1 MVAYAFLFLFVTA
14 VVLLIVRSHY
24 RWTYFFASALFVF
37 LAGGML
43 MLTAQWQ
50 RALNFASVWFVV
62 LILFHRLKIHYYKQ
76 PLLISDFLLIAD
88 WRNWETLFHYK
99 EAVIGMA
106 GLLALAAYA
115 VFGWSGA
122 DSLGMPWRW
131 AGAVL
136 FAAAFVSVRH
146 FSKHPGAVKTWLDSL
161 PDDGRDV
168 FLNLPMSCRA
178 VFFQVPVFE
187 GDGEAFARQMPSE
200 TRPYGMSDEK
210 PDIVV
215 TLMESTLDPHCFD
228 FAAAK
233 IPDLKMFGRQEDTV
247 FSSPLRV
254 HTFGGATWKSEFA
267 FLAGVPSTDFGAL
280 ASGVFYSVVPHLQ
293 TGFVRNLREHGYF
306 CVALS
311 PFTKGNYNA
320 KAAYDHFGFNL
331 MFQPQDLGYPAPMG
345 KNLWHISSEE
355 MMQYARM
362 ILEKRHPDL
371 ENVRQPMFVYVL
383 TMKEHGPY
391 RTDTDNVFDL
401 DAPDLNAKTVSALN
415 DYIGRIAD
423 LDKAVESF
431 DRYLH
436 ERGKPFVFGYFGDH
450 QVPFEGVSVRKKWD
464 YAQPDY
470 VTQFAVRSNIAGGFV
485 QRQDFLDLAFAGG
498 VLMEAAGLE
507 AKDGFMRA
515 NYGDARFVRRRVG
528 RLPEPGVGRKLPQ
541 LSVRRFENC
550 PLAFCRTAATVAKM
564 PSENPFR
571 RHFVIRMPACRSV
584 GRCGATGTGCSSAPA
599 SGRTGGVRPVF

>member
-1 MVAYAFLFLFVTA
+1 
-14 VVLLIVRSHY
+14 
-24 RWTYFFASALFVF
+24 
-37 LAGGML
+37 
-43 MLTAQWQ
+43 
-50 RALNFASVWFVV
+50 
-62 LILFHRLKIHYYKQ
+62 
-76 PLLISDFLLIAD
+76 
-88 WRNWETLFHYK
+88 
-99 EAVIGMA
+99 
-106 GLLALAAYA
+106 
-115 VFGWSGA
+115 
-122 DSLGMPWRW
+122 MPWRW

-515 NYGDARFVRRRVG
+515 NMAMRGLCGGGLEDCPNRELVGNYRNYLYDVLKIAR
-528 RLPEPGVGRKLPQ
+528 
-541 LSVRRFENC
+541 
-550 PLAFCRTAATVAKM
+550 
-564 PSENPFR
+564 
-571 RHFVIRMPACRSV
+571 
-584 GRCGATGTGCSSAPA
+584 
-599 SGRTGGVRPVF
+599 

>member
-14 VVLLIVRSHY
+14 AVLLIVRSHY

-233 IPDLKMFGRQEDTV
+233 IPDLKMFGRQEILY
-247 FSSPLRV
+247 F
-254 HTFGGATWKSEFA
+254 
-267 FLAGVPSTDFGAL
+267 
-280 ASGVFYSVVPHLQ
+280 PHLCACILSAAQ
-293 TGFVRNLREHGYF
+293 RGSPNLRFWRVFRPQISARWQAACFIRSYRI
-306 CVALS
+306 CRPVLS
-311 PFTKGNYNA
+311 ATCANTVIFAWRSRRLPRATT
-320 KAAYDHFGFNL
+320 
-331 MFQPQDLGYPAPMG
+331 MP
-345 KNLWHISSEE
+345 
-355 MMQYARM
+355 
-362 ILEKRHPDL
+362 
-371 ENVRQPMFVYVL
+371 RQHM
-383 TMKEHGPY
+383 TI
-391 RTDTDNVFDL
+391 
-401 DAPDLNAKTVSALN
+401 SAL
-415 DYIGRIAD
+415 I
-423 LDKAVESF
+423 
-431 DRYLH
+431 
-436 ERGKPFVFGYFGDH
+436 
-450 QVPFEGVSVRKKWD
+450 
-464 YAQPDY
+464 
-470 VTQFAVRSNIAGGFV
+470 
-485 QRQDFLDLAFAGG
+485 
-498 VLMEAAGLE
+498 
-507 AKDGFMRA
+507 
-515 NYGDARFVRRRVG
+515 
-528 RLPEPGVGRKLPQ
+528 
-541 LSVRRFENC
+541 
-550 PLAFCRTAATVAKM
+550 
-564 PSENPFR
+564 
-571 RHFVIRMPACRSV
+571 
-584 GRCGATGTGCSSAPA
+584 
-599 SGRTGGVRPVF
+599 

>member
-1 MVAYAFLFLFVTA
+1 M
-14 VVLLIVRSHY
+14 
-24 RWTYFFASALFVF
+24 
-37 LAGGML
+37 
-43 MLTAQWQ
+43 
-50 RALNFASVWFVV
+50 
-62 LILFHRLKIHYYKQ
+62 
-76 PLLISDFLLIAD
+76 
-88 WRNWETLFHYK
+88 
-99 EAVIGMA
+99 
-106 GLLALAAYA
+106 
-115 VFGWSGA
+115 
-122 DSLGMPWRW
+122 
-131 AGAVL
+131 
-136 FAAAFVSVRH
+136 
-146 FSKHPGAVKTWLDSL
+146 
-161 PDDGRDV
+161 
-168 FLNLPMSCRA
+168 
-178 VFFQVPVFE
+178 
-187 GDGEAFARQMPSE
+187 
-200 TRPYGMSDEK
+200 
-210 PDIVV
+210 
-215 TLMESTLDPHCFD
+215 
-228 FAAAK
+228 
-233 IPDLKMFGRQEDTV
+233 
-247 FSSPLRV
+247 
-254 HTFGGATWKSEFA
+254 
-267 FLAGVPSTDFGAL
+267 
-280 ASGVFYSVVPHLQ
+280 
-293 TGFVRNLREHGYF
+293 
-306 CVALS
+306 ALS

-371 ENVRQPMFVYVL
+371 ENVRQSMFVYVL

-515 NYGDARFVRRRVG
+515 NMAMRGLCGGGLEDC
-528 RLPEPGVGRKLPQ
+528 PNRKL
-541 LSVRRFENC
+541 
-550 PLAFCRTAATVAKM
+550 
-564 PSENPFR
+564 
-571 RHFVIRMPACRSV
+571 V
-584 GRCGATGTGCSSAPA
+584 GDYRNYLYDVLRIA
-599 SGRTGGVRPVF
+599 R

>member
-200 TRPYGMSDEK
+200 TQPYGMSDEK
-210 PDIVV
+210 PDIV
-215 TLMESTLDPHCFD
+215 
-228 FAAAK
+228 
-233 IPDLKMFGRQEDTV
+233 
-247 FSSPLRV
+247 
-254 HTFGGATWKSEFA
+254 
-267 FLAGVPSTDFGAL
+267 
-280 ASGVFYSVVPHLQ
+280 
-293 TGFVRNLREHGYF
+293 
-306 CVALS
+306 LS
-311 PFTKGNYNA
+311 
-320 KAAYDHFGFNL
+320 
-331 MFQPQDLGYPAPMG
+331 
-345 KNLWHISSEE
+345 
-355 MMQYARM
+355 
-362 ILEKRHPDL
+362 
-371 ENVRQPMFVYVL
+371 
-383 TMKEHGPY
+383 
-391 RTDTDNVFDL
+391 
-401 DAPDLNAKTVSALN
+401 
-415 DYIGRIAD
+415 
-423 LDKAVESF
+423 
-431 DRYLH
+431 
-436 ERGKPFVFGYFGDH
+436 
-450 QVPFEGVSVRKKWD
+450 
-464 YAQPDY
+464 
-470 VTQFAVRSNIAGGFV
+470 
-485 QRQDFLDLAFAGG
+485 
-498 VLMEAAGLE
+498 
-507 AKDGFMRA
+507 
-515 NYGDARFVRRRVG
+515 
-528 RLPEPGVGRKLPQ
+528 LP
-541 LSVRRFENC
+541 
-550 PLAFCRTAATVAKM
+550 
-564 PSENPFR
+564 
-571 RHFVIRMPACRSV
+571 
-584 GRCGATGTGCSSAPA
+584 
-599 SGRTGGVRPVF
+599 

>member
-14 VVLLIVRSHY
+14 AVLLIVRSHY

-200 TRPYGMSDEK
+200 TQPYGMSDEK

-280 ASGVFYSVVPHLQ
+280 ASGVFYSVYRICRPVLSATCANTVIFAWRSRHLPRA
-293 TGFVRNLREHGYF
+293 TTM
-306 CVALS
+306 
-311 PFTKGNYNA
+311 P
-320 KAAYDHFGFNL
+320 
-331 MFQPQDLGYPAPMG
+331 
-345 KNLWHISSEE
+345 
-355 MMQYARM
+355 
-362 ILEKRHPDL
+362 
-371 ENVRQPMFVYVL
+371 RQHM
-383 TMKEHGPY
+383 TI
-391 RTDTDNVFDL
+391 
-401 DAPDLNAKTVSALN
+401 SAL
-415 DYIGRIAD
+415 I
-423 LDKAVESF
+423 
-431 DRYLH
+431 
-436 ERGKPFVFGYFGDH
+436 
-450 QVPFEGVSVRKKWD
+450 
-464 YAQPDY
+464 
-470 VTQFAVRSNIAGGFV
+470 
-485 QRQDFLDLAFAGG
+485 
-498 VLMEAAGLE
+498 
-507 AKDGFMRA
+507 
-515 NYGDARFVRRRVG
+515 
-528 RLPEPGVGRKLPQ
+528 
-541 LSVRRFENC
+541 
-550 PLAFCRTAATVAKM
+550 
-564 PSENPFR
+564 
-571 RHFVIRMPACRSV
+571 
-584 GRCGATGTGCSSAPA
+584 
-599 SGRTGGVRPVF
+599 

>member
-14 VVLLIVRSHY
+14 AVLLIVRSHY

-136 FAAAFVSVRH
+136 FAAVFVSVRH

-515 NYGDARFVRRRVG
+515 NMAMRGLCGGGLEDCPNRELVGNYRNYLYDVLKIAR
-528 RLPEPGVGRKLPQ
+528 
-541 LSVRRFENC
+541 
-550 PLAFCRTAATVAKM
+550 
-564 PSENPFR
+564 
-571 RHFVIRMPACRSV
+571 
-584 GRCGATGTGCSSAPA
+584 
-599 SGRTGGVRPVF
+599 

>member
-14 VVLLIVRSHY
+14 AVLLIVRSHY

-331 MFQPQDLGYPAPMG
+331 MFQPQDLGYPAP
-345 KNLWHISSEE
+345 
-355 MMQYARM
+355 
-362 ILEKRHPDL
+362 
-371 ENVRQPMFVYVL
+371 
-383 TMKEHGPY
+383 
-391 RTDTDNVFDL
+391 
-401 DAPDLNAKTVSALN
+401 AKTVSALN

-515 NYGDARFVRRRVG
+515 NMAMRGLCGGGLEDCPNRELVGNYRNYLYDVLKIAR
-528 RLPEPGVGRKLPQ
+528 
-541 LSVRRFENC
+541 
-550 PLAFCRTAATVAKM
+550 
-564 PSENPFR
+564 
-571 RHFVIRMPACRSV
+571 
-584 GRCGATGTGCSSAPA
+584 
-599 SGRTGGVRPVF
+599 

>member
-1 MVAYAFLFLFVTA
+1 
-14 VVLLIVRSHY
+14 
-24 RWTYFFASALFVF
+24 
-37 LAGGML
+37 ML

-228 FAAAK
+228 FAA
-233 IPDLKMFGRQEDTV
+233 
-247 FSSPLRV
+247 
-254 HTFGGATWKSEFA
+254 
-267 FLAGVPSTDFGAL
+267 
-280 ASGVFYSVVPHLQ
+280 
-293 TGFVRNLREHGYF
+293 
-306 CVALS
+306 
-311 PFTKGNYNA
+311 YNA

-515 NYGDARFVRRRVG
+515 NMAMRGLCGGGLEDCPNRELVGNYRNYLYDVLKIAR
-528 RLPEPGVGRKLPQ
+528 
-541 LSVRRFENC
+541 
-550 PLAFCRTAATVAKM
+550 
-564 PSENPFR
+564 
-571 RHFVIRMPACRSV
+571 
-584 GRCGATGTGCSSAPA
+584 
-599 SGRTGGVRPVF
+599 

>member
-14 VVLLIVRSHY
+14 AVLLIVRSHY

-391 RTDTDNVFDL
+391 RTDTDN
-401 DAPDLNAKTVSALN
+401 
-415 DYIGRIAD
+415 R
-423 LDKAVESF
+423 
-431 DRYLH
+431 RLH
-436 ERGKPFVFGYFGDH
+436 ACE
-450 QVPFEGVSVRKKWD
+450 
-464 YAQPDY
+464 
-470 VTQFAVRSNIAGGFV
+470 
-485 QRQDFLDLAFAGG
+485 
-498 VLMEAAGLE
+498 
-507 AKDGFMRA
+507 
-515 NYGDARFVRRRVG
+515 YGDARFVRRRVG